1 MIKQAEEQAKEVK
14 LAKKMFKKFDKDGNK
29 KIDAREF
36 HSFLHSISLATSG
49 PQRLELR
56 KALGDEQGSFDEE
69 AFVKV
74 FIVSQKAAAKR
85 DEQVRKVFKAADKDK
100 SGQLSRKEL
109 EKILPKVGIEVSK
122 DVLKAKLK
130 EADADGDGEL
140 DISEFK
146 ELMFLLQRGK

>member
-1 MIKQAEEQAKEVK
+1 M
-14 LAKKMFKKFDKDGNK
+14 
-29 KIDAREF
+29 
-36 HSFLHSISLATSG
+36 
-49 PQRLELR
+49 
-56 KALGDEQGSFDEE
+56 
-69 AFVKV
+69 
-74 FIVSQKAAAKR
+74 
-85 DEQVRKVFKAADKDK
+85 
-100 SGQLSRKEL
+100 